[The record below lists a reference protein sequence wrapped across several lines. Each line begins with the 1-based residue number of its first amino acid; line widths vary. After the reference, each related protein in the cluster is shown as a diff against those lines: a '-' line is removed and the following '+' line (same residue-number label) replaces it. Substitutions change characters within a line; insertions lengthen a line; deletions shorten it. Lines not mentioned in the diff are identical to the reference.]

1 MKNLTKLHSNIDSL
15 LVSYNIDHNVRN
27 DVKRLMERKDS
38 EYIAIDEV
46 FEVINEVAQTA
57 DQNMPLELVRRR
69 VKKLKGGE

>member
-38 EYIAIDEV
+38 EY
-46 FEVINEVAQTA
+46 VAN
-57 DQNMPLELVRRR
+57 DKMIEIIGN
-69 VKKLKGGE
+69 LKQENLFITE